1 MLWIEN
7 IYRIITGLMFTCAAW
22 SEQVDHFSQKVDH
35 AVLVM
40 DNRGVGNSELSVAE
54 LRFRHE
60 QPGFWT

>member
-1 MLWIEN
+1 
-7 IYRIITGLMFTCAAW
+7 MFTCAAW
-22 SEQVDHFSQKVDH
+22 SEQVDHFSRKADH

-54 LRFRHE
+54 LRFLQE